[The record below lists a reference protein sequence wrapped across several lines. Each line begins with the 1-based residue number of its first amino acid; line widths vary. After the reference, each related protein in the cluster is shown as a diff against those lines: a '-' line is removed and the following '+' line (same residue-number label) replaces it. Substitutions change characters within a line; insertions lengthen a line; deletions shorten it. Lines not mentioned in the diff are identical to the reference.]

1 MPSIPRYGQTQVR
14 DEVAKGEYNIKPS
27 EEAFG
32 GGKAL
37 AGIEA
42 SGQLAQ
48 QVMKVKDDLDQVAAI
63 DAVNRLKQ
71 EKTRMMFD
79 PKEGALAR
87 RGKDSFDVIETYGT
101 KYKEI
106 GSKLETEL
114 KNDNQRKYFKK
125 YFDQEGLELETTL
138 SRHVFQEAEKYDDA
152 QTEALLDN
160 YKNDALLNYAD
171 TNAIRQSMVGIEE
184 EVLRHASRKGM
195 PAEWV
200 KQKVQSAHSKVHTG
214 VVAAY
219 ITNDQDQLAK
229 AYFESNK
236 DDFTAT
242 DRDAVLKDLEQ
253 ATLRGEGQRRSDSI
267 FDKHQDSM
275 TKAMAEARK
284 IKDPKLRDETER
296 RLEARFTQKNRAEEQ
311 DVERMMV
318 DGLNQIDSTG
328 TVAFE
333 KIPGWQKM
341 KSSQRTALMNYAKT
355 KAKGENVS
363 TDWKEYH
370 DLWLMA
376 SNPVTRSQFL
386 RTSIYEKRDKL
397 ANQEFKELIKKQA
410 DLRSGK
416 GDAEESLDQI
426 FTRSQIVSKNLSA
439 IGLKSGTRDD
449 EKIAM
454 FNAKAE
460 AKLRDYLKAN
470 GKARISNEEFQA
482 KVVDPL
488 IEEIS
493 VVPSSGWRS
502 WLKMGETKRGF
513 EIEAPE
519 DMQEQLAEKLRDR
532 GIEPTKGNIDRAY
545 QLALKERQ
553 KKKNQPTVS
562 EDQSYQNAL
571 KLQLEKDMK
580 SGR

>member
-1 MPSIPRYGQTQVR
+1 MPSIPRYGQPQVR
-14 DEVAKGEYNIKPS
+14 EGIAQGEYNIKPS

-42 SGQLAQ
+42 TNKFAQ

-79 PKEGALAR
+79 PKEGALAK
-87 RGKDSFDVIETYGT
+87 RGKDSFNVIETYGA

-125 YFDQEGLELETTL
+125 YFDQEGLELENTL
-138 SRHVFQEAEKYDDA
+138 SRHIFQEAEKYDDA

-160 YKNDALLNYAD
+160 YKNDALLNYA
-171 TNAIRQSMVGIEE
+171 NKEAITQSMIGIEE
-184 EVLRHASRKGM
+184 EVVRHASRKGM

-229 AYFESNK
+229 AYFEANK
-236 DDFTAT
+236 DDFTAA
-242 DRDAVLKDLEQ
+242 DRDAVLKDIEQ
-253 ATLRGEGQRRSDSI
+253 ASLRGESQRASDSI

-275 TKAMAEARK
+275 AKAMAEARK
-284 IKDPKLRDETER
+284 IKDSKLRDETER
-296 RLEARFTQKNRAEEQ
+296 RLEARFAQKNRAEDQ
-311 DVERMMV
+311 DIERMMV
-318 DGLNQIDSTG
+318 DGLNQIDQTG
-328 TVAFE
+328 NLAIE
-333 KIPGWQKM
+333 KIPGWSKM
-341 KSSQRTALMNYAKT
+341 QSSQRTALMNYAKT
-355 KAKGENVS
+355 KAKGESVS
-363 TDWKEYH
+363 TDWAEWYN
-370 DLWLMA
+370 LRQMA
-376 SNPVTRSQFL
+376 GTPQTRSQFL
-386 RTSIYEKRDKL
+386 RTNLINYRNKL
-397 ANQEFKELIKKQA
+397 GDAEFKDLVKLQS

-416 GDAEESLDQI
+416 GDSDEKLDQI

-470 GKARISNEEFQA
+470 GKTRISNEEFQS

-488 IEEIS
+488 IEEVS
-493 VVPSSGWRS
+493 AVPSTGWRS
-502 WLKMGETKRGF
+502 WFGIEETKRAF
-513 EIEAPE
+513 EVEAPE
-519 DMQEQLAEKLRDR
+519 EMQDQLAENLRGR
-532 GIEPTKGNIDRAY
+532 GIEPTKGNIDRLY
-545 QLALKERQ
+545 QVILKR
-553 KKKNQPTVS
+553 N
-562 EDQSYQNAL
+562 
-571 KLQLEKDMK
+571 KDMQ